1 MMKAHILFFILFAII
16 AVDNIAQTRNVQ
28 FVYDNAGNRVGRAIV
43 LASAPKTRG
52 EVGDS
57 INSEIYTDNFAEYHL
72 HVYPNPTHGELRIE
86 LQGLPQNESF
96 HLLISN
102 TSSMIVFE
110 RNCVNNPT
118 VVDMTDSPIGIYI
131 MRIQYKSY
139 IKDYKII
146 RL

>member
-1 MMKAHILFFILFAII
+1 MMKAHILFFALFAIV

-28 FVYDNAGNRVGRAIV
+28 FVYDNAGNRIGRAIV

-57 INSEIYTDNFAEYHL
+57 INSEIYTDVFVEYQL
-72 HVYPNPTHGELRIE
+72 HVYPNPTHGELKIE
-86 LQGLPQNESF
+86 LQGLPQDESYY
-96 HLLISN
+96 LLISN
-102 TSSMIVFE
+102 TSGMIIFE
-110 RNCVNNPT
+110 RNCANNPT
-118 VVDMTDSPIGIYI
+118 VVDLTDSPIGIYV